1 MINFM
6 KLDNSMIDYITDISP
21 YKINKYT
28 PLSRIPIVHDNIL
41 KKIKNKIY
49 VVILSWNISDI
60 LINKIKKLN
69 NKLIF
74 IKF

>member
-1 MINFM
+1 M

-21 YKINKYT
+21 YKIKKYT

-69 NKLIF
+69 NKLTF